1 MSLKKTETS
10 FVFDPDIDA
19 KADEFGVKL
28 SKSEKKELLNEIGDY
43 LVTEIL
49 SYIGDTNSP
58 VSGYGE
64 FKKLSKTYA
73 DREKL
78 GDRTPILE
86 LNGDM
91 LEALTFNIVDGS
103 LKIGIFDED
112 QAIKSFNHNTGDT
125 VPMRRFIPGK
135 DEKLK
140 KGITSYVDTI
150 IEDYLSDKG
159 QD

>member
-64 FKKLSKTYA
+64 FKKLSKPYA

-91 LEALTFNIVDGS
+91 LEALTFNSVDGS

-112 QAIKSFNHNTGDT
+112 KAIKSFNHNTGDT

-140 KGITSYVDTI
+140 KDITSYVDTI